1 LQLLDENAETT
12 KQSLLATLSNLLQPY
27 RFRDGLDKCM
37 SLEKSQREVGGDRKR
52 GGKTPKN
59 KESRDLRDLQ

>member
-1 LQLLDENAETT
+1 LQLLDENSETT

-37 SLEKSQREVGGDRKR
+37 SLEKSQREVGGKEN
-52 GGKTPKN
+52 GVKKPPKKKKPN
-59 KESRDLRDLQ
+59 SRDLQ